1 MGGGGSTPEALA
13 RFPLKGATLA
23 DRRSR
28 IRGVP
33 DRGALVFMGGGGAT
47 PEALARFPL
56 VSLLFGPAMQPDSPW
71 GLIESPTLSLVR
83 MVRTVLSC
91 NPNGCRNL

>member
-1 MGGGGSTPEALA
+1 M
-13 RFPLKGATLA
+13 LKGATLA

-56 VSLLFGPAMQPDSPW
+56 EGATLADRRSRIRGVPDR
-71 GLIESPTLSLVR
+71 GALVF
-83 MVRTVLSC
+83 MGGGGSIPEALALHWQGVTPVGWLA
-91 NPNGCRNL
+91 